1 MDNITPKRIDKPHD
15 GIIVLHLSWI
25 TITHKCIPSLIVC
38 IYWNNIAP
46 KFLVLSFES
55 NTYHMPV
62 CGQLHRPT
70 ILITSCLI
78 TPSAIPSDKC
88 QKPNVHFRILSAQ
101 AGIEPAP
108 SILPFSMDVLH
119 RLNYCADHFSNNN
132 NAQSSIYRNV
142 GKF

>member
-1 MDNITPKRIDKPHD
+1 MHSCKWT
-15 GIIVLHLSWI
+15 LSD
-25 TITHKCIPSLIVC
+25 
-38 IYWNNIAP
+38 
-46 KFLVLSFES
+46 S

-101 AGIEPAP
+101 AGIEPTP
-108 SILPFSMDVLH
+108 SILPFSVDVLLKLL
-119 RLNYCADHFSNNN
+119 R
-132 NAQSSIYRNV
+132 
-142 GKF
+142 